1 MNYAKI
7 FGNSHSLYVAND
19 EIKSRKFQNE
29 IYTYIIVYVLNF
41 QLNFLV
47 CMLKKYVVIL
57 FWRFLPY
64 FFTYPGNSYHCLINY
79 NSIIIEYNWN

>member
-7 FGNSHSLYVAND
+7 FGNSHSLYVVND

-47 CMLKKYVVIL
+47 CKLKKYVLSNSFLALSTL
-57 FWRFLPY
+57 FLYIPRK
-64 FFTYPGNSYHCLINY
+64 
-79 NSIIIEYNWN
+79 

>member
-7 FGNSHSLYVAND
+7 FGNSHSLYVVND

-47 CMLKKYVVIL
+47 CKLRQYIVFFSGVFYPISLHTQEIVI
-57 FWRFLPY
+57 
-64 FFTYPGNSYHCLINY
+64 TA
-79 NSIIIEYNWN
+79 

>member
-7 FGNSHSLYVAND
+7 FGNSHSLYVVND

-47 CMLKKYVVIL
+47 CKLKKYVV
-57 FWRFLPY
+57 
-64 FFTYPGNSYHCLINY
+64 
-79 NSIIIEYNWN
+79 